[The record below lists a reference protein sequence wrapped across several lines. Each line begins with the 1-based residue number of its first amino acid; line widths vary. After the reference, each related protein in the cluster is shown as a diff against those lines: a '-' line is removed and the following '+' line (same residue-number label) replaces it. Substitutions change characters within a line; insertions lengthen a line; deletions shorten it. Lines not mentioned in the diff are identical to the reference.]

1 MTENTGN
8 LSVTALY
15 TSATWNWG
23 KLPNADLFD
32 HAHARRV
39 FRVVNAVLGVARP
52 FIGLRSPLP
61 LALLHRH
68 TLIDVLLRAS
78 GSERVL
84 ELASGLSRRG
94 VTFSSDPRIDY
105 TEVDRPDMV
114 AAKRRL
120 LERTHEGRAALG
132 RPNFRLLSA
141 DVETTALDVLSVPDG
156 APLFVIAEG
165 LLMYLD
171 ADAQRRLYRAVATR
185 LVPDGGT
192 FVFDFVPPRELPPP
206 GRVGRGLDWAMKRW
220 TGGQGFARD
229 ERTRDEVIA
238 DLGKCGFYRA
248 EAIEPHGVARAW
260 GLPHPDT
267 PTQQLVFVAHV
278 DPNRSRGSA

>member
-1 MTENTGN
+1 MTQNTGN

-23 KLPNADLFD
+23 KLPNAELFD
-32 HAHARRV
+32 HAEARRV

-68 TLIDVLLRAS
+68 TLIDVLVRAS
-78 GSERVL
+78 CSERVL

-120 LERTHEGRAALG
+120 LERTHHGRAALG

-141 DVETTALDVLSVPDG
+141 DVQTTDLGRLSVPDG

-171 ADAQRRLYRAVATR
+171 ADAQRRLYCAVAAR
-185 LVPDGGT
+185 LASDGGT
-192 FVFDFVPPRELPPP
+192 FVFDFVPPCELPPP

-220 TGGQGFARD
+220 TGGQGFAHD
-229 ERTRDEVIA
+229 ERTRDDVIA
-238 DLGKCGFYRA
+238 DLARCGFDRA
-248 EAIEPHGVARAW
+248 EAIEPHDVALAL
-260 GLPHPDT
+260 GLPHPNT

-278 DPNRSRGSA
+278 HPKSRRGGA